1 MADPQTEAALTKA
14 ATAGGTQMRLVAG
27 AVGGIDML
35 AAARLSGLTEVTYTS
50 RKPPAAWRGTP
61 AEKILPLSTL
71 ASESTFY
78 EGSARQAAQDY
89 PKNAN
94 VAATVALAGLGF
106 EDTQVRMI
114 ADPSASGNI
123 HEVSVRSGA
132 LDFTIRLEGKPLPGN
147 PKTSASTVFSVAREV
162 LNAVR
167 PVAI

>member
-1 MADPQTEAALTKA
+1 M
-14 ATAGGTQMRLVAG
+14 
-27 AVGGIDML
+27 
-35 AAARLSGLTEVTYTS
+35 
-50 RKPPAAWRGTP
+50 
-61 AEKILPLSTL
+61 
-71 ASESTFY
+71 
-78 EGSARQAAQDY
+78 
-89 PKNAN
+89 
-94 VAATVALAGLGF
+94 ALAGLGF